1 MNRDTTVRAIL
12 TTQFEELMDAFS
24 NEGPVYVPRES
35 ENYRGE
41 RRYRYEVRNSDMPFA
56 FPEYRSL
63 ESLKTFLFRGRM
75 KVAEYPDGSGLDT
88 LLDTGTFFVVG
99 AAACDI
105 EALKSLNAVFLQDD
119 FTDVFYQS
127 ALDSMVLVG
136 MDCTVPRDTCFCTLA
151 GHGPAPRE
159 GFDLSLSPGKGY
171 YLVEAGS
178 ETGER
183 IMADNAALFEPA
195 NDEMLKLRDKTR
207 EEAARSVRELND
219 AYELARD
226 RREILE
232 TQRESDAWFEHVDT
246 CVGCAACLFAC
257 PTCHCFLLYDQQ
269 GEGDGFER
277 IKEWDACIYAGFSRM
292 AGGSSPRLGIMER
305 FRHRYLHKLEYYPK
319 NFGFE
324 ACTGCG
330 RCIEGCMGH
339 IDMRNVLKK
348 LDELKIGV

>member
-1 MNRDTTVRAIL
+1 MSRDDTVRKIS
-12 TTQFEELMDAFS
+12 TERFEELMDAFS
-24 NEGPVYVPRES
+24 KEGPVYVPREG
-35 ENYRGE
+35 ENYRGD
-41 RRYRYEVRNSDMPFA
+41 RRYRYEVRSGDQPFA
-56 FPEYRSL
+56 VPEYRSL

-75 KVAEYPDGSGLDT
+75 KVAEYPDGQDLDA
-88 LLDTGTFFVVG
+88 LLSVGTFFVVG

-136 MDCTVPRDTCFCTLA
+136 IDCTVPRDTCFCTLA

-159 GFDLSLSPGKGY
+159 GFDLSLSPGEGY

-183 IMADNAALFEPA
+183 IMADNAALFAPA
-195 NDEMLKLRDKTR
+195 TGDILRQRDSDREKT
-207 EEAARSVRELND
+207 ARSVREQNSE
-219 AYELARD
+219 YELDRE

-232 TQRESDAWFEHVDT
+232 LQRESDDWYDHVET
-246 CVGCAACLFAC
+246 CVGCGACLFAC

-269 GEGDGFER
+269 GAGDGFER

-292 AGGSSPRLGIMER
+292 AGGSTPRLGIMER

-330 RCIEGCMGH
+330 RCIEGCMGR
-339 IDMRNVLKK
+339 IDMRSVLKK
-348 LDELKIGV
+348 IDELNIGV